1 MSEIVNSMH
10 FGYRSDGDFMRHA
23 VKEHFDWLVSIAP
36 IKSFMQQIEA
46 VNAIVV
52 EEEIQLDF
60 LKSME
65 KFAQVVL
72 EHMHKGREDMAV
84 SLIRRVKATVDTMP
98 DDSDYKR
105 LYLKDIEARWGALL
119 RTSTAAVGG
128 GPVGFDI
135 MGDDVG

>member
-1 MSEIVNSMH
+1 MH
-10 FGYRSDGDFMRHA
+10 FGYRTDGDFYRHA
-23 VKEHFDWLVSIAP
+23 VMEHFDWLISIAP
-36 IKSFMQQIEA
+36 IKSFLQQIRA

-52 EEEIQLDF
+52 EEENQLTF

-72 EHMHKGREDMAV
+72 DHMHNGREDMAV

-98 DDSDYKR
+98 DDSDYKG
-105 LYLKDIEARWGALL
+105 LYLKDIEARWGALI
-119 RTSTAAVGG
+119 RTSTAAIG